1 MKIRKMQGVIIS
13 SFCVIGLVGCSNSSS
28 WRQGD
33 DSPWKS
39 KRDTEITSTS
49 SEEFVEIGL
58 DDAVEQNAADEIYT
72 DPELMLDLESLEPE
86 VLAEPELESISDF
99 ENLEVEAAEPVVA
112 TVANNIMDVSSTAY
126 AVQVYAGRVQAN
138 VKRYQSSH
146 RLDDMLIVKTNRDGD
161 ILYVLVGVYND
172 RAAAMQAVKDIEQST
187 GSKPWMR
194 SVAGLQSM
202 FVE

>member
-39 KRDTEITSTS
+39 KRDSEITNAS
-49 SEEFVEIGL
+49 SEEFVEVGL
-58 DDAVEQNAADEIYT
+58 DTEEIYT
-72 DPELMLDLESLEPE
+72 DQEPMLDLEILEPE

-99 ENLEVEAAEPVVA
+99 ENLEVEAEEPVPVVA
-112 TVANNIMDVSSTAY
+112 TVANNIMGVSSTAY
-126 AVQVYAGRVQAN
+126 AVQVYAGRVEGN

-146 RLDDMLIVKTNRDGD
+146 RLDDMLIVKTNRGGD
-161 ILYVLVGVYND
+161 IFYVLVGVYDD
-172 RAAAMQAVKDIEQST
+172 RTAAMQAVKDIEQST

-194 SVAGLQSM
+194 SVAGLQSI